1 MVFFL
6 ILLNLVFFLATIV
19 SGGFSLPILL
29 RLGAKYGPLIVSG
42 EWQRLLLCIFLHG
55 SVWHLFFNMYALF
68 NLGRLAEGVY
78 GAKKFF
84 IIYIITGLCGSLLSL
99 AVNYSRV
106 GVGASGAIFGLAGAL
121 FASGLKYRNTSLNRM
136 ARSLL
141 PFILINLVIGFITP
155 VVDNGAHIG
164 GLLSGMLLG
173 YLISPGES
181 WFSWKKKAEEAFQW
195 VMIVFIAVS
204 VITFFIPNTFLGKSS
219 MDTVI
224 TFHNQM
230 QNFIQSARSGNPP
243 PVDRVES
250 LQAPDREAR
259 SLKNNMLDYVS
270 SRVKSD
276 TFLQEIDDEFMQ
288 WRSKM
293 LKKYEGLIYETD
305 S

>member
-1 MVFFL
+1 MVIFL
-6 ILLNLVFFLATIV
+6 ILLNVVFFLATVI

-29 RLGAKYGPLIVSG
+29 SLGAKYGPLIVSG

-55 SVWHLFFNMYALF
+55 SLWHLFFNMYALF

-99 AVNYSRV
+99 GVNYSRV

-136 ARSLL
+136 AMSLL
-141 PFILINLVIGFITP
+141 PFILINLVIGFVTP
-155 VVDNGAHIG
+155 VVDNGAHVG
-164 GLLSGMLLG
+164 GLLSGMLMG
-173 YLISPGES
+173 YLVSPGES
-181 WFSWKKKAEEAFQW
+181 WLTWKKKVEEVLQW

-204 VITFFIPNTFLGKSS
+204 VVTFFIPNVFSGRSS
-219 MDTVI
+219 LDTVI

-230 QNFIQSARSGNPP
+230 QSFINSTRAGIPP
-243 PVDRVES
+243 AIDRVDS
-250 LQAPDREAR
+250 IQPPDREAR
-259 SLKNNMLDYVS
+259 TLKNKLLEYLTNGGRTTGS
-270 SRVKSD
+270 I
-276 TFLQEIDDEFMQ
+276 QEIEDDFLQ